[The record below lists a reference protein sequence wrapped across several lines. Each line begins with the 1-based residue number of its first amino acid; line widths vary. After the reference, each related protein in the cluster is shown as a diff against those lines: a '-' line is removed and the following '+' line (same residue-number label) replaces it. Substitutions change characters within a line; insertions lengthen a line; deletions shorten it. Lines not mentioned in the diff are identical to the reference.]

1 MFNPFMFIIIAFVI
15 FVISITAF
23 MWVVERDLRKDLS
36 EICENSFLWIEKL
49 ENEILQLKK
58 QLNEK

>member
-1 MFNPFMFIIIAFVI
+1 
-15 FVISITAF
+15 